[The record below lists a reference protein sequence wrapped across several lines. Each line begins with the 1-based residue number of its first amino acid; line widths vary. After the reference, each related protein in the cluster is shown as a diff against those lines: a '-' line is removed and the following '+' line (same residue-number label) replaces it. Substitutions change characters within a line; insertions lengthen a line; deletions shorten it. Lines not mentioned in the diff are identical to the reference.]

1 MYFSA
6 KFESM
11 KKTLY
16 LLLTT
21 ILLMTGCSDK
31 KEFTLKGHIDG
42 LTSDTLLAYYQ
53 VPEYK
58 IDTIYC
64 NKGTFEYT
72 FVPDTLTVF
81 SLLFDAEET
90 LPIFA
95 DKGQSVEVSGKVGEL
110 TIKGE
115 GENKLMD
122 NILSL
127 LRNTPEE
134 SLKQQVDSLIST
146 NYHSFTN
153 LYLFEKY
160 YAHDPAPDYEQLK
173 GLIDK
178 QNGVIKD
185 TPYMIELQGRLND
198 LHKSKSPSI
207 QTMYG
212 KDREGNAVKWS
223 TIKNHYILIDLWASW
238 HPESVMEQ
246 DSLENVLKAL
256 KKKNFLIYSVSL
268 DLDKEAWLKA
278 SDRDTTQWRQVCDF
292 NGWNTPIV
300 NSQNIHRLPS
310 NLLLDKSKRVI
321 ARDIRGQ
328 ELINKVQ
335 ELIRQDEEREKQR
348 NARKRK

>member
-1 MYFSA
+1 
-6 KFESM
+6 M

-16 LLLTT
+16 LLLAA
-21 ILLMTGCSDK
+21 ILLMTGCRDK

-42 LTSDTLLAYYQ
+42 LASDTLLAYYQ

-64 NKGTFEYT
+64 DKGTFEYT
-72 FVPDTLTVF
+72 FVPDTFTVF
-81 SLLFDAEET
+81 SLLFDADKK
-90 LPIFA
+90 LPVFA
-95 DKGQSVEVSGKVGEL
+95 DKGQSVEVSGKVTEL
-110 TIKGE
+110 TVKGE
-115 GENKLMD
+115 GENELMSE
-122 NILSL
+122 ILSL
-127 LRNTPEE
+127 LRNTPKKD
-134 SLKQQVDSLIST
+134 LMQKVDSLIST

-153 LYLFEKY
+153 LYLFDKY
-160 YAHDPAPDYEQLK
+160 YAHNPAPDYEQLK
-173 GLIDK
+173 VLINK
-178 QNGVIKD
+178 QNGTIKD
-185 TPYMIELQGRLND
+185 TPYMIELQDRLND

-223 TIKNHYILIDLWASW
+223 TVKNTYILIDFWASW

-292 NGWNTPIV
+292 KGWNTPIV
-300 NSQNIHRLPS
+300 KSQNIHRLPS
-310 NLLLDKSKRVI
+310 NLLLDKNKRVI
-321 ARDIRGQ
+321 DRDLRGQ
-328 ELINKVQ
+328 ELIDKVQ
-335 ELIRQDEEREKQR
+335 ELIGQDEEREKQR